1 MLSRLASLIG
11 SGAPAVEA
19 DRRFWIAFITLL
31 GAATLTALSVVHTT
45 FTSRHLLNSLQD
57 LEKQRN
63 REFVFLQRNMGNPNY
78 NLVNS
83 TANGEVTDPS
93 WRKLA
98 AGRFGNNKKFGRNAD
113 EDGVLDNQGN
123 LIADPIK

>member
-1 MLSRLASLIG
+1 MYLQYG
-11 SGAPAVEA
+11 PPNQ
-19 DRRFWIAFITLL
+19 ITNER
-31 GAATLTALSVVHTT
+31 TDVNRSV
-45 FTSRHLLNSLQD
+45 SNSDTKPYQIWQYYH

-78 NLVNS
+78 NLVHS

>member
-63 REFVFLQRNMGNPNY
+63 RLQVEWRQLLLEQSSLVAQGKVEAMAIAELGMEVPDMDKVVVF
-78 NLVNS
+78 
-83 TANGEVTDPS
+83 PS
-93 WRKLA
+93 
-98 AGRFGNNKKFGRNAD
+98 D
-113 EDGVLDNQGN
+113 
-123 LIADPIK
+123 